1 MATPLEKWV
10 EEAARLTKPE
20 RIVWC
25 DGSEAENQRI
35 IGEMLKQG
43 DSLQLNEKTYPN
55 CYLHRSSPNDVART
69 EHLTFI
75 CARTKD
81 DVGPTNN
88 WMDPGAA
95 KYKVG
100 ALLDGAMRGR
110 TMYAV
115 PYIMVP
121 VVQLER
127 IRALLDANK
136 VRYWVDEEAISL
148 DGKPEITV
156 INLGGRSDPEPIQH
170 LLDSIP

>member
-1 MATPLEKWV
+1 MIDTTTDKPLYV
-10 EEAARLTKPE
+10 ST
-20 RIVWC
+20 
-25 DGSEAENQRI
+25 DG
-35 IGEMLKQG
+35 
-43 DSLQLNEKTYPN
+43 D
-55 CYLHRSSPNDVART
+55 
-69 EHLTFI
+69 
-75 CARTKD
+75 
-81 DVGPTNN
+81 
-88 WMDPGAA
+88 
-95 KYKVG
+95 
-100 ALLDGAMRGR
+100 
-110 TMYAV
+110 AV